1 MPTAETEVVA
11 GLAFRE
17 GKVLVGKR
25 PEHLSM
31 GGYWIFPGGKVKQ
44 GETQEAALIR
54 EYKEEVGL
62 DIEVGARVGEGR
74 HQDRHRR
81 IHVTF
86 YLCRLGEGEPLLQQ
100 SEISEVRWLGPED
113 ILKYRFA
120 PADKAILEN
129 IAKGQIKG

>member
-1 MPTAETEVVA
+1 MVA
-11 GLAFRE
+11 GIAFKD

-25 PEHLSM
+25 PEHLSL

-44 GETQEAALIR
+44 GETREAALVR
-54 EYKEEVGL
+54 EYKEEIGL
-62 DIEVGARVGEGR
+62 DIVVGSPVGEGR

-86 YLCRLGEGEPLLQQ
+86 YLCTLNGGQPVLEE

-113 ILKYRFA
+113 VLKYRFA
-120 PADKAILEN
+120 PADKEILER
-129 IAKGQIKG
+129 IAKGEIRG